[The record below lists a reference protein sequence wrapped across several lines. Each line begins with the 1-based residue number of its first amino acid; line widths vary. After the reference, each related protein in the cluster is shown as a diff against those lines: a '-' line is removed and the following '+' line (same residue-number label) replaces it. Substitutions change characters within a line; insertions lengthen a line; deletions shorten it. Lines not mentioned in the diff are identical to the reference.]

1 MRNYNNFIIFI
12 VNNAMD
18 ADNRLNL
25 QRMINA
31 NNVEDMTDE
40 IRNKKHSQL
49 IKNDLNTFLFLKRK
63 HSELQKNNP
72 IEFENICINECQF
85 LFNNY
90 TDIFNK
96 IRKDEIDL
104 NLFNKFLII
113 LKEIEDGSL
122 DQHTASF
129 KVGTILK
136 EIYIDSALKKSE
148 KINAENHQEEN
159 VKVKEINI
167 SWSQWKIMNS

>member
-1 MRNYNNFIIFI
+1 
-12 VNNAMD
+12 MD
-18 ADNRLNL
+18 TENRLNL

-31 NNVEDMTDE
+31 NDVQDMTEE
-40 IRNKKHSQL
+40 IRNKKHSDL
-49 IKNDLNTFLFLKRK
+49 IRNDIKTLLFLKGK
-63 HSELQKNNP
+63 FSSLSQNDP
-72 IEFENICINECQF
+72 VEFENKCILECQF

-96 IRKDEIDL
+96 VRKDEIDL
-104 NLFNKFLII
+104 KLLNQFLDI
-113 LKEIEDGSL
+113 LKEIENGHL

-148 KINAENHQEEN
+148 KLEQNSDEPVKE
-159 VKVKEINI
+159 KVKEKNIN
-167 SWSQWKIMNS
+167 WSQWKKINL

>member
-1 MRNYNNFIIFI
+1 
-12 VNNAMD
+12 MD
-18 ADNRLNL
+18 QENRLNL
-25 QRMINA
+25 QKMINA

-40 IRNKKHSQL
+40 IRNKKHSIL
-49 IKNDLNTFLFLKRK
+49 IKNDLKTLLFLKRK
-63 HSELQKNNP
+63 HSILQKENP
-72 IEFENICINECQF
+72 TEFETICITECQF

-96 IRKDEIDL
+96 VRKDEIDL
-104 NLFNKFLII
+104 KLLHQFLEI
-113 LKEIEDGSL
+113 LKDIENGNL

-148 KINAENHQEEN
+148 KLDKEYGSE
-159 VKVKEINI
+159 VKQVKEKKIN
-167 SWSQWKIMNS
+167 WLQWKMMNNQFI

>member
-1 MRNYNNFIIFI
+1 
-12 VNNAMD
+12 MD
-18 ADNRLNL
+18 HENRLNL

-31 NNVEDMTDE
+31 NDVQDMTEE
-40 IRNKKHSQL
+40 IRNKKHSDL
-49 IKNDLNTFLFLKRK
+49 IKNDIKTLLFLKRK
-63 HSELQKNNP
+63 YSALQTDDP
-72 IEFENICINECQF
+72 SEFENKCILECQF

-96 IRKDEIDL
+96 VRKNEIDL
-104 NLFNKFLII
+104 KMLNQFLDI
-113 LKEIEDGSL
+113 LKEIENGNL

-148 KINAENHQEEN
+148 KLDKEYNATTGEVKE
-159 VKVKEINI
+159 KVKEKNIN
-167 SWSQWKIMNS
+167 WSQWKIMSS

>member
-1 MRNYNNFIIFI
+1 
-12 VNNAMD
+12 MD
-18 ADNRLNL
+18 QENRLNL
-25 QRMINA
+25 QKMINA

-40 IRNKKHSQL
+40 IRNKKHSVL
-49 IKNDLNTFLFLKRK
+49 IKNDLKTLLFLKRK
-63 HSELQKNNP
+63 HSILEKENP
-72 IEFENICINECQF
+72 TEFETICITECQF

-96 IRKDEIDL
+96 VRKDEIDL
-104 NLFNKFLII
+104 KMLHQFLDI
-113 LKEIEDGSL
+113 LKDIEDGNL

-148 KINAENHQEEN
+148 KLDKEYGSEE
-159 VKVKEINI
+159 VKKVKEKNIN
-167 SWSQWKIMNS
+167 WSQWKMMNH

>member
-1 MRNYNNFIIFI
+1 
-12 VNNAMD
+12 MD
-18 ADNRLNL
+18 TENRLNL
-25 QRMINA
+25 QKMINA

-72 IEFENICINECQF
+72 IEFEKICINECQF

-104 NLFNKFLII
+104 NLLNKFLNI

-148 KINAENHQEEN
+148 KINAENQQEEN

>member
-1 MRNYNNFIIFI
+1 
-12 VNNAMD
+12 MD
-18 ADNRLNL
+18 PENRLNL
-25 QRMINA
+25 QKMINA

-40 IRNKKHSQL
+40 IRKKKHSVL
-49 IKNDLNTFLFLKRK
+49 IKNDLKTLLFLKRK
-63 HSELQKNNP
+63 HSILQKENP
-72 IEFENICINECQF
+72 TKFETICITECQF

-96 IRKDEIDL
+96 VRKDEIDL
-104 NLFNKFLII
+104 KMLHQFLEI
-113 LKEIEDGSL
+113 LKDIEDGSL

-148 KINAENHQEEN
+148 KLDKEYGSEE
-159 VKVKEINI
+159 VKIVKEKNIN
-167 SWSQWKIMNS
+167 WLQWKMMNN

>member
-1 MRNYNNFIIFI
+1 MNPE
-12 VNNAMD
+12 
-18 ADNRLNL
+18 NRLNL

-31 NNVEDMTDE
+31 NDVQDMTEE
-40 IRNKKHSQL
+40 IRNKRHSEL
-49 IKNDLNTFLFLKRK
+49 IRNDIKTLLFLKHK
-63 HSELQKNNP
+63 DFHLQQNDP
-72 IEFENICINECQF
+72 SEFENKCILECQF

-96 IRKDEIDL
+96 IRKNEIDL
-104 NLFNKFLII
+104 KMLNHFLDI
-113 LKEIEDGSL
+113 LRDIENGNL

-148 KINAENHQEEN
+148 KLDKKNGVEVDEKVIEKNIN
-159 VKVKEINI
+159 
-167 SWSQWKIMNS
+167 WSQWKMMNY